1 MYNLEANSEYR
12 EMFPNKQDRL
22 DLHVIGSR
30 CEEGCYEGPSKLLI
44 LFDDLYRMCSN
55 GKKFNSSN
63 EGFQPWTLA
72 DMMEKTVST
81 LQDTLSHGKYSASNL
96 TNGTSSSRI
105 EMRSHN
111 SMPLNENGSK
121 YGDLKDP
128 YEDDEETG
136 VRRSLELEEV

>member
-1 MYNLEANSEYR
+1 MYNLDANNEYR
-12 EMFPNKQDRL
+12 EMFPNKHDRL
-22 DLHVIGSR
+22 DLHVIGRR
-30 CEEGCYEGPSKLLI
+30 CKEGRYDGPSKLMI
-44 LFDDLYRMCSN
+44 LFDDLYQMCSN

-81 LQDTLSHGKYSASNL
+81 LQDTLSHGKYSASG
-96 TNGTSSSRI
+96 TTSSKN

-111 SMPLNENGSK
+111 SMPLIENDSK

-128 YEDDEETG
+128 YEEDEGTG